1 MFKVFKYLK
10 PVDWLLVTCCAGFV
24 VLQVFAELKMPEYV
38 SAITLCMKT
47 GAPTSEVWINGA
59 FMLLCALGA
68 AGSLLI
74 VGFFAAFVGARIA
87 KRLREELYDKV
98 TDFSLADVNRFS
110 VATLITRS
118 TNDVTQVQMLFAMG
132 LQFMFRAPIMAVWA
146 IIKLVQYN
154 WQYSALA
161 AVGVGVIVVLSGIV
175 VGYAMPKFKKIQR
188 MTDDI
193 NRIMREL
200 LTGVRVVRAYNA
212 ERFSEDKFDDANE
225 RLTKSNLSVN
235 RALITLNPIINLVMD
250 GVSIG
255 VFWIGAYIIQAQ
267 TGAARLD
274 AFGNMMSLTMYAI
287 QVISAFLML
296 VMTFIMTPRAVIAAR
311 RITEV
316 LDVKPSVTDPIA
328 PAAIPE
334 TKGEIEFND
343 VSFRYPDAAE
353 PVLEHIS
360 FKAERGQTVAF
371 IGATGSG
378 KTSLIN
384 LVPRFYDVT
393 AGSVSVG
400 GINVKEYDMEQLR
413 NQVSVV
419 LQKNVLF
426 SGTILENLRWGD
438 KNATR
443 EECVRACRMACA
455 DEFIE
460 QFPAQYDTY
469 IEQGGSN
476 VSGGQKQRLCIARAL
491 LKKPKILILDDS
503 TSAVDTAT
511 DRKIREAFATEIP
524 DTTKLIIAQR
534 ISSVQNADRIIV
546 MEKGRVAD
554 FGTHEELLQTS
565 EIYRD
570 VYESQTG
577 GGGDFDQEGGG
588 E

>member
-154 WQYSALA
+154 WQYSALT

-175 VGYAMPKFKKIQR
+175 VGYAMLKFKKIQR

-393 AGSVSVG
+393 AGSVTVDG
-400 GINVKEYDMEQLR
+400 VD
-413 NQVSVV
+413 
-419 LQKNVLF
+419 
-426 SGTILENLRWGD
+426 
-438 KNATR
+438 
-443 EECVRACRMACA
+443 VRAYAQKDLRQKIGYVPQRATLFYGA
-455 DEFIE
+455 LAENINYGDLSDKRDETDIRAALDI
-460 QFPAQYDTY
+460 AQATDFVSEMEGD
-469 IEQGGSN
+469 INAHIAQGGTN
-476 VSGGQKQRLCIARAL
+476 VSGGQRQRLSIARAVCRRPEIFIFDDCFSAL
-491 LKKPKILILDDS
+491 DLK
-503 TSAVDTAT
+503 T
-511 DRKIREAFATEIP
+511 DRALRDALAETTADA
-524 DTTKLIIAQR
+524 TKLIVAQR
-534 ISSVQNADRIIV
+534 VGTVMNADKIIV
-546 MEKGRVAD
+546 LENGKQAGA
-554 FGTHEELLQTS
+554 GTHKELLETCSVYQEIANSQLSEEELN
-565 EIYRD
+565 D
-570 VYESQTG
+570 A
-577 GGGDFDQEGGG
+577 
-588 E
+588 

>member
-154 WQYSALA
+154 WQYSALT

-353 PVLEHIS
+353 PVIEHIS

-393 AGSVSVG
+393 AGSVTVDG
-400 GINVKEYDMEQLR
+400 VD
-413 NQVSVV
+413 
-419 LQKNVLF
+419 
-426 SGTILENLRWGD
+426 
-438 KNATR
+438 
-443 EECVRACRMACA
+443 VRAYAQKDLRQKIGYVPQRATLFYGA
-455 DEFIE
+455 LAENINYGDLSDKRDETDIRAALDI
-460 QFPAQYDTY
+460 AQATDFVSEMEGD
-469 IEQGGSN
+469 INAHIAQGGTN
-476 VSGGQKQRLCIARAL
+476 VSGGQRQRLSIARAVCRRPEIFIFDDCFSAL
-491 LKKPKILILDDS
+491 DLK
-503 TSAVDTAT
+503 T
-511 DRKIREAFATEIP
+511 DRALRDALAETTADA
-524 DTTKLIIAQR
+524 TKLIVAQR
-534 ISSVQNADRIIV
+534 VGTVMNADKIIV
-546 MEKGRVAD
+546 LENGKQAGA
-554 FGTHEELLQTS
+554 GTHKELLETCSVYQEIANSQLSEEELN
-565 EIYRD
+565 D
-570 VYESQTG
+570 A
-577 GGGDFDQEGGG
+577 
-588 E
+588 

>member
-154 WQYSALA
+154 WQYSALT

-393 AGSVSVG
+393 AGSVTVDG
-400 GINVKEYDMEQLR
+400 VD
-413 NQVSVV
+413 
-419 LQKNVLF
+419 
-426 SGTILENLRWGD
+426 
-438 KNATR
+438 
-443 EECVRACRMACA
+443 VRAYAQKYLRQKIGYVPQRATLFYGA
-455 DEFIE
+455 LAENINYGDLSDKRDETDIRAALDI
-460 QFPAQYDTY
+460 AQATDFVSEMEGD
-469 IEQGGSN
+469 INAHIAQGGTN
-476 VSGGQKQRLCIARAL
+476 VSGGQRQRLSIARAVCRRPEIFIFDDCFSAL
-491 LKKPKILILDDS
+491 DLK
-503 TSAVDTAT
+503 T
-511 DRKIREAFATEIP
+511 DRALRDALAETTADA
-524 DTTKLIIAQR
+524 TKLIVAQR
-534 ISSVQNADRIIV
+534 VGTVMNADKIIV
-546 MEKGRVAD
+546 LENGKQAGA
-554 FGTHEELLQTS
+554 GTHKELLETCSVYQEIANSQLSEEELN
-565 EIYRD
+565 D
-570 VYESQTG
+570 A
-577 GGGDFDQEGGG
+577 
-588 E
+588 

>member
-74 VGFFAAFVGARIA
+74 VGFFASFVGARIA

-154 WQYSALA
+154 WQYSALT

-212 ERFSEDKFDDANE
+212 ERFSEGKFDDANA

-393 AGSVSVG
+393 AGSVTVDG
-400 GINVKEYDMEQLR
+400 VD
-413 NQVSVV
+413 
-419 LQKNVLF
+419 
-426 SGTILENLRWGD
+426 
-438 KNATR
+438 
-443 EECVRACRMACA
+443 VRAYAQKDLRQKIGYVPQRATLFYGA
-455 DEFIE
+455 LAENVNYGDLSDKRDETDIRAALDI
-460 QFPAQYDTY
+460 AQATDFVSEMEGD
-469 IEQGGSN
+469 INAHIAQGGTN
-476 VSGGQKQRLCIARAL
+476 VSGGQRQRLSIARAVCRRPEIFIFDDCFSAL
-491 LKKPKILILDDS
+491 DLK
-503 TSAVDTAT
+503 T
-511 DRKIREAFATEIP
+511 DRALRDALAETTADA
-524 DTTKLIIAQR
+524 TKLIVAQR
-534 ISSVQNADRIIV
+534 VGTVMKIGRASCRDRV
-546 MEKGRVAD
+546 SAV
-554 FGTHEELLQTS
+554 
-565 EIYRD
+565 
-570 VYESQTG
+570 V
-577 GGGDFDQEGGG
+577 
-588 E
+588 

>member
-74 VGFFAAFVGARIA
+74 VGVFASFVGARIA

-154 WQYSALA
+154 WQYSALT

-212 ERFSEDKFDDANE
+212 ERFSEDKFDDANA

-393 AGSVSVG
+393 AGSVTVDG
-400 GINVKEYDMEQLR
+400 VD
-413 NQVSVV
+413 
-419 LQKNVLF
+419 
-426 SGTILENLRWGD
+426 
-438 KNATR
+438 
-443 EECVRACRMACA
+443 VRAYAQKDLRQKIGYVPQRATLFYGA
-455 DEFIE
+455 LAENVNYGDLSDKRDETDIRAALDI
-460 QFPAQYDTY
+460 AQATDFVSEMEGD
-469 IEQGGSN
+469 INAHIAQGGTN
-476 VSGGQKQRLCIARAL
+476 VSGGQRQRLSIARAVCRRPEIFIFDDCFSAL
-491 LKKPKILILDDS
+491 DLK
-503 TSAVDTAT
+503 T
-511 DRKIREAFATEIP
+511 DRALRDALAETTADA
-524 DTTKLIIAQR
+524 TKLIVAQR
-534 ISSVQNADRIIV
+534 VGTVMNADKIIV
-546 MEKGRVAD
+546 LENGKQVGA
-554 FGTHEELLQTS
+554 GTHKELLETCSVYQEIANSQLSEEELN
-565 EIYRD
+565 D
-570 VYESQTG
+570 A
-577 GGGDFDQEGGG
+577 
-588 E
+588 

>member
-1 MFKVFKYLK
+1 MFKVFKYLN

-154 WQYSALA
+154 WQYSALT

-393 AGSVSVG
+393 AGSVTVDG
-400 GINVKEYDMEQLR
+400 VD
-413 NQVSVV
+413 
-419 LQKNVLF
+419 
-426 SGTILENLRWGD
+426 
-438 KNATR
+438 
-443 EECVRACRMACA
+443 VRAYAQKDLRQKIGYVPQRATLFYGA
-455 DEFIE
+455 LAENINYGDLSDKRDETDIRAALDI
-460 QFPAQYDTY
+460 AQATDFVSEMEGD
-469 IEQGGSN
+469 INAHIAQGGTN
-476 VSGGQKQRLCIARAL
+476 VSGGQRQRLSIARAVCRRPEIFIFDDCFSAL
-491 LKKPKILILDDS
+491 DLK
-503 TSAVDTAT
+503 T
-511 DRKIREAFATEIP
+511 DRALRDALAETTADA
-524 DTTKLIIAQR
+524 TKLIVAQR
-534 ISSVQNADRIIV
+534 VGTVMNADKIIV
-546 MEKGRVAD
+546 LENGKQAGA
-554 FGTHEELLQTS
+554 GTHKELLETCSVYQEIANSQLSEEELN
-565 EIYRD
+565 D
-570 VYESQTG
+570 A
-577 GGGDFDQEGGG
+577 
-588 E
+588 

>member
-74 VGFFAAFVGARIA
+74 VGFFASFVGARIA

-154 WQYSALA
+154 WQYSALT

-225 RLTKSNLSVN
+225 RLTKTNLSVN

-393 AGSVSVG
+393 AGSVTVDG
-400 GINVKEYDMEQLR
+400 VD
-413 NQVSVV
+413 
-419 LQKNVLF
+419 
-426 SGTILENLRWGD
+426 
-438 KNATR
+438 
-443 EECVRACRMACA
+443 VRAYAQKDLRQKIGYVPQRATLFYGA
-455 DEFIE
+455 LAENINYGDLSDKRDETDIRAALDI
-460 QFPAQYDTY
+460 AQATDFVSEMEGD
-469 IEQGGSN
+469 INAHIAQGGTN
-476 VSGGQKQRLCIARAL
+476 VSGGQRQRLSIARAVCRRPEIFIFDDCFSAL
-491 LKKPKILILDDS
+491 DLK
-503 TSAVDTAT
+503 T
-511 DRKIREAFATEIP
+511 DRALRDALAETTADA
-524 DTTKLIIAQR
+524 TKLIVAQR
-534 ISSVQNADRIIV
+534 VGTVMNADKIIV
-546 MEKGRVAD
+546 LENGKQAGA
-554 FGTHEELLQTS
+554 GTHKELLETCSVYQEIANSQLSEEELN
-565 EIYRD
+565 D
-570 VYESQTG
+570 A
-577 GGGDFDQEGGG
+577 
-588 E
+588 

>member
-74 VGFFAAFVGARIA
+74 VGFFASFVGARIA

-154 WQYSALA
+154 WQYSALT

-175 VGYAMPKFKKIQR
+175 VGYALPKFKKIQR

-212 ERFSEDKFDDANE
+212 ESFSEDKFDDANA

-393 AGSVSVG
+393 AGSVTVDG
-400 GINVKEYDMEQLR
+400 VD
-413 NQVSVV
+413 
-419 LQKNVLF
+419 
-426 SGTILENLRWGD
+426 
-438 KNATR
+438 
-443 EECVRACRMACA
+443 VRAYAQKDLRQKIGYVPQRATLFYGA
-455 DEFIE
+455 LAENINYGDLSDKRDETDIRAALDI
-460 QFPAQYDTY
+460 AQATDFVSEMEGD
-469 IEQGGSN
+469 INAHIAQGGTN
-476 VSGGQKQRLCIARAL
+476 VSGGQRQRLSIARAVCRRPEIFIFDDCFSAL
-491 LKKPKILILDDS
+491 DLK
-503 TSAVDTAT
+503 T
-511 DRKIREAFATEIP
+511 DRALRDALAETTADA
-524 DTTKLIIAQR
+524 TKLIVAQR
-534 ISSVQNADRIIV
+534 VGTVMNADKIIV
-546 MEKGRVAD
+546 LENGKQAGA
-554 FGTHEELLQTS
+554 GTHKELLETCSVYQEIANSQLSEEELN
-565 EIYRD
+565 D
-570 VYESQTG
+570 A
-577 GGGDFDQEGGG
+577 
-588 E
+588 

>member
-74 VGFFAAFVGARIA
+74 VGFFASFVGARIA

-132 LQFMFRAPIMAVWA
+132 LQFMFRAPIMAIWA

-154 WQYSALA
+154 WQYSALT

-212 ERFSEDKFDDANE
+212 ERFSEDKFDDANA

-393 AGSVSVG
+393 AGSVTVDG
-400 GINVKEYDMEQLR
+400 VD
-413 NQVSVV
+413 
-419 LQKNVLF
+419 
-426 SGTILENLRWGD
+426 
-438 KNATR
+438 
-443 EECVRACRMACA
+443 VRAYAQKDLRQKIGYVPQRATLFYGA
-455 DEFIE
+455 LAENVNYGDLSDKRDETDIRAALDI
-460 QFPAQYDTY
+460 AQATDFVSEMEGD
-469 IEQGGSN
+469 INAHIAQGGTN
-476 VSGGQKQRLCIARAL
+476 VSGGQRQRLSIARAVCRRPEIFIFDDCFSAL
-491 LKKPKILILDDS
+491 DLK
-503 TSAVDTAT
+503 T
-511 DRKIREAFATEIP
+511 DRALRDALAETTADA
-524 DTTKLIIAQR
+524 TKLIVAQR
-534 ISSVQNADRIIV
+534 VGTVMNADKIIV
-546 MEKGRVAD
+546 LENGKQAGA
-554 FGTHEELLQTS
+554 GTHKELLETCSVYQEIANSQLSEEELN
-565 EIYRD
+565 D
-570 VYESQTG
+570 A
-577 GGGDFDQEGGG
+577 
-588 E
+588 

>member
-68 AGSLLI
+68 AGSLLL

-154 WQYSALA
+154 WQYSALT

-225 RLTKSNLSVN
+225 RLTKTNLSVN

-316 LDVKPSVTDPIA
+316 LDVKPSVTDPSA

-393 AGSVSVG
+393 AGSVTVDG
-400 GINVKEYDMEQLR
+400 VD
-413 NQVSVV
+413 
-419 LQKNVLF
+419 
-426 SGTILENLRWGD
+426 
-438 KNATR
+438 
-443 EECVRACRMACA
+443 VRAYAQKDLRQKIGYVPQRATLFYGA
-455 DEFIE
+455 LAENVNYGDLSDKRDETDIRAALDI
-460 QFPAQYDTY
+460 AQATDFVSEMEGD
-469 IEQGGSN
+469 INAHIAQGGTN
-476 VSGGQKQRLCIARAL
+476 VSGGQRQRLSIARAVCRRPEIFIFDDCFSAL
-491 LKKPKILILDDS
+491 DLK
-503 TSAVDTAT
+503 T
-511 DRKIREAFATEIP
+511 DRALRDALAETTADA
-524 DTTKLIIAQR
+524 TKLIVAQR
-534 ISSVQNADRIIV
+534 VGTVMNADKIIV
-546 MEKGRVAD
+546 LENGKQVGA
-554 FGTHEELLQTS
+554 GTHKELLETCSVYQEIANSQLSEEELN
-565 EIYRD
+565 D
-570 VYESQTG
+570 A
-577 GGGDFDQEGGG
+577 
-588 E
+588 

>member
-24 VLQVFAELKMPEYV
+24 VLEVFAELKMPEYV

-154 WQYSALA
+154 WQYSALT

-393 AGSVSVG
+393 AGSVTVDG
-400 GINVKEYDMEQLR
+400 VD
-413 NQVSVV
+413 
-419 LQKNVLF
+419 
-426 SGTILENLRWGD
+426 
-438 KNATR
+438 
-443 EECVRACRMACA
+443 VRAYAQKDLRQKIGYVPQRATLFYGA
-455 DEFIE
+455 LAENINYGDLSDKRDETDIRAALDI
-460 QFPAQYDTY
+460 AQATDFVSEMEGD
-469 IEQGGSN
+469 INAHIAQGGTN
-476 VSGGQKQRLCIARAL
+476 VSGGQRQRLSIARAVCRRPEIFIFDDCFSAL
-491 LKKPKILILDDS
+491 DLK
-503 TSAVDTAT
+503 T
-511 DRKIREAFATEIP
+511 DRALRDALAETTADA
-524 DTTKLIIAQR
+524 TKLIVAQR
-534 ISSVQNADRIIV
+534 VGTVMNADKIIV
-546 MEKGRVAD
+546 LENGKQAGA
-554 FGTHEELLQTS
+554 GTHKELLETCSVYQEIANSQLSEEELN
-565 EIYRD
+565 D
-570 VYESQTG
+570 A
-577 GGGDFDQEGGG
+577 
-588 E
+588 

>member
-74 VGFFAAFVGARIA
+74 VGFFASFVGARIA

-154 WQYSALA
+154 WQYSALT

-212 ERFSEDKFDDANE
+212 ERFSEDKFDDANA

-393 AGSVSVG
+393 AGSVTVDG
-400 GINVKEYDMEQLR
+400 VD
-413 NQVSVV
+413 
-419 LQKNVLF
+419 
-426 SGTILENLRWGD
+426 
-438 KNATR
+438 
-443 EECVRACRMACA
+443 VRAYAQKDLRQKIGYVPQRATLFYGA
-455 DEFIE
+455 LAENVNYGDLSDKRDETDIRAALDI
-460 QFPAQYDTY
+460 AQATDFVSEMEGD
-469 IEQGGSN
+469 INAHIAQGGTN
-476 VSGGQKQRLCIARAL
+476 VSGGQRQRLSIARAVCRRPEIFIFDDCFSAL
-491 LKKPKILILDDS
+491 DLK
-503 TSAVDTAT
+503 T
-511 DRKIREAFATEIP
+511 DRALRDALAETTADA
-524 DTTKLIIAQR
+524 TKLIVAQR
-534 ISSVQNADRIIV
+534 VGTVMNADKIIV
-546 MEKGRVAD
+546 LENGKQVGA
-554 FGTHEELLQTS
+554 GTHKELLETCSVYQEIANSQLS
-565 EIYRD
+565 ELND
-570 VYESQTG
+570 A
-577 GGGDFDQEGGG
+577 
-588 E
+588 

>member
-74 VGFFAAFVGARIA
+74 VGFFASFVGARIA

-154 WQYSALA
+154 WQYSALT

-225 RLTKSNLSVN
+225 RLTKTNLSVN

-267 TGAARLD
+267 MGAARLD

-393 AGSVSVG
+393 AGSVTVDG
-400 GINVKEYDMEQLR
+400 VD
-413 NQVSVV
+413 
-419 LQKNVLF
+419 
-426 SGTILENLRWGD
+426 
-438 KNATR
+438 
-443 EECVRACRMACA
+443 VRAYAQKDLRQKIGYVPQRATLFYGA
-455 DEFIE
+455 LAENVNYGDLSDKRDETDIRAALDI
-460 QFPAQYDTY
+460 AQATDFVSEMEGD
-469 IEQGGSN
+469 INAHIAQGGTN
-476 VSGGQKQRLCIARAL
+476 VSGGQRQRLSIARAVCRRPEIFIFDDCFSAL
-491 LKKPKILILDDS
+491 DLK
-503 TSAVDTAT
+503 T
-511 DRKIREAFATEIP
+511 DRALRDALAETTADA
-524 DTTKLIIAQR
+524 TKLIVAQR
-534 ISSVQNADRIIV
+534 VGTVMNADKIIV
-546 MEKGRVAD
+546 LENGKQVGA
-554 FGTHEELLQTS
+554 GTHKELLETCSVYQEIANSQLSEEELN
-565 EIYRD
+565 D
-570 VYESQTG
+570 A
-577 GGGDFDQEGGG
+577 
-588 E
+588 

>member
-154 WQYSALA
+154 WQYSALT
-161 AVGVGVIVVLSGIV
+161 AVGVGVIVVLSGIG

-393 AGSVSVG
+393 AGSVTVDG
-400 GINVKEYDMEQLR
+400 VD
-413 NQVSVV
+413 
-419 LQKNVLF
+419 
-426 SGTILENLRWGD
+426 
-438 KNATR
+438 
-443 EECVRACRMACA
+443 VRAYAQKDLRQKIGYVPQRATLFYGA
-455 DEFIE
+455 LAENINYGDLSDKRDETDIRAALDI
-460 QFPAQYDTY
+460 AQATDFVSEMEGD
-469 IEQGGSN
+469 INAHIAQGGTN
-476 VSGGQKQRLCIARAL
+476 VSGGQRQRLSIARAVCRRPEIFIFDDCFSAL
-491 LKKPKILILDDS
+491 DLK
-503 TSAVDTAT
+503 T
-511 DRKIREAFATEIP
+511 DRALRDALAETTADA
-524 DTTKLIIAQR
+524 TKLIVAQR
-534 ISSVQNADRIIV
+534 VGTVMNADKIIV
-546 MEKGRVAD
+546 LENGKQAGA
-554 FGTHEELLQTS
+554 GTHKELLETCSVYQEIANSQLSEEELN
-565 EIYRD
+565 D
-570 VYESQTG
+570 A
-577 GGGDFDQEGGG
+577 
-588 E
+588 

>member
-74 VGFFAAFVGARIA
+74 VGFFASFVGARIA

-132 LQFMFRAPIMAVWA
+132 LQFMFRAPIMAIWA

-154 WQYSALA
+154 WQYSALT

-393 AGSVSVG
+393 AGSVTVDG
-400 GINVKEYDMEQLR
+400 VD
-413 NQVSVV
+413 
-419 LQKNVLF
+419 
-426 SGTILENLRWGD
+426 
-438 KNATR
+438 
-443 EECVRACRMACA
+443 VRAYAQKDLRQKIGYVPQRATLFYGA
-455 DEFIE
+455 LAENINYGDLSDKRDETDIRAALDI
-460 QFPAQYDTY
+460 AQATDFVSEMEGD
-469 IEQGGSN
+469 INAHIAQGGTN
-476 VSGGQKQRLCIARAL
+476 VSGGQRQRLSIARAVCRRPEIFIFDDCFSAL
-491 LKKPKILILDDS
+491 DLK
-503 TSAVDTAT
+503 T
-511 DRKIREAFATEIP
+511 DRALRDALAETTADA
-524 DTTKLIIAQR
+524 TKLIVAQR
-534 ISSVQNADRIIV
+534 VGTVMNADKIIV
-546 MEKGRVAD
+546 LENGKQVGA
-554 FGTHEELLQTS
+554 GTHKELLETCSVYQEIANSQLSEEELN
-565 EIYRD
+565 D
-570 VYESQTG
+570 A
-577 GGGDFDQEGGG
+577 
-588 E
+588 

>member
-154 WQYSALA
+154 WQYSALT

-360 FKAERGQTVAF
+360 FKAERGQTGAF

-384 LVPRFYDVT
+384 RVPRFYDVT
-393 AGSVSVG
+393 AGSVTVDG
-400 GINVKEYDMEQLR
+400 VD
-413 NQVSVV
+413 
-419 LQKNVLF
+419 
-426 SGTILENLRWGD
+426 
-438 KNATR
+438 
-443 EECVRACRMACA
+443 VRAYAQKDLRQKIGYVPQRATLFYGA
-455 DEFIE
+455 LAENINYGDLSDKRDETDIRAALDI
-460 QFPAQYDTY
+460 AQATDFVSEMEGD
-469 IEQGGSN
+469 INAHIAQGGTN
-476 VSGGQKQRLCIARAL
+476 VSGGQRQRLSIARAVCRRPEIFIFDDCFSAL
-491 LKKPKILILDDS
+491 DLK
-503 TSAVDTAT
+503 T
-511 DRKIREAFATEIP
+511 DRALRDALAETTADA
-524 DTTKLIIAQR
+524 TKLIVAQR
-534 ISSVQNADRIIV
+534 VGTVMNADKIIV
-546 MEKGRVAD
+546 LENGKQAGA
-554 FGTHEELLQTS
+554 GTHKELLETCSVYQEIANSQLSEEELN
-565 EIYRD
+565 D
-570 VYESQTG
+570 A
-577 GGGDFDQEGGG
+577 
-588 E
+588 

>member
-154 WQYSALA
+154 WQYSALT

-393 AGSVSVG
+393 AGSVTVDG
-400 GINVKEYDMEQLR
+400 VD
-413 NQVSVV
+413 
-419 LQKNVLF
+419 
-426 SGTILENLRWGD
+426 
-438 KNATR
+438 
-443 EECVRACRMACA
+443 VRAYAQKDLRQKIGYVPQRATLFYGA
-455 DEFIE
+455 LAENINYGDLSDKRDETDIRAALDI
-460 QFPAQYDTY
+460 AQATDFVSEMEGD
-469 IEQGGSN
+469 INAHIAQGGTN

-503 TSAVDTAT
+503 TSAVDTRT
-511 DRKIREAFATEIP
+511 DALIRKAFREYIP
-524 DTTKLIIAQR
+524 QTTKIIIAQR
-534 ISSVQNADRIIV
+534 TSSVEDADRIIV
-546 MEKGRVAD
+546 MDGGKIDAV
-554 FGTHEELLQTS
+554 GTHKELLGKNA
-565 EIYRD
+565 IYTEVFNTQNKKGCD
-570 VYESQTG
+570 DEK
-577 GGGDFDQEGGG
+577 
-588 E
+588 

>member
-74 VGFFAAFVGARIA
+74 VGFFASFVGARIA

-154 WQYSALA
+154 WQYSALT

-212 ERFSEDKFDDANE
+212 ERFSEDKFDDANA

-393 AGSVSVG
+393 AGSVTVDG
-400 GINVKEYDMEQLR
+400 VD
-413 NQVSVV
+413 
-419 LQKNVLF
+419 
-426 SGTILENLRWGD
+426 
-438 KNATR
+438 
-443 EECVRACRMACA
+443 VRAYAQKDLRQKIGYVPQRATLFYGA
-455 DEFIE
+455 LAENVNYGDLSDKRDETDIRAALDI
-460 QFPAQYDTY
+460 AQATDFVSEMEGD
-469 IEQGGSN
+469 INAHIAQGGTN
-476 VSGGQKQRLCIARAL
+476 VSGGQRQRLSIARAVCRRPEIFIFDDCFSAL
-491 LKKPKILILDDS
+491 DLK
-503 TSAVDTAT
+503 T
-511 DRKIREAFATEIP
+511 DRALRDALAETTADA
-524 DTTKLIIAQR
+524 TKLIVAQR
-534 ISSVQNADRIIV
+534 VGTVMNADKIIV
-546 MEKGRVAD
+546 LENGKQVGA
-554 FGTHEELLQTS
+554 GTHKELLETCSVYQEIANSQLSEEELN
-565 EIYRD
+565 D
-570 VYESQTG
+570 A
-577 GGGDFDQEGGG
+577 
-588 E
+588 

>member
-1 MFKVFKYLK
+1 MGIVGGRNTG
-10 PVDWLLVTCCAGFV
+10 VWLLVTCCAGFV

-154 WQYSALA
+154 WQYSALT

-393 AGSVSVG
+393 AGSVTVDG
-400 GINVKEYDMEQLR
+400 VD
-413 NQVSVV
+413 
-419 LQKNVLF
+419 
-426 SGTILENLRWGD
+426 
-438 KNATR
+438 
-443 EECVRACRMACA
+443 VRAYAQKDLRQKIGYVPQRATLFYGA
-455 DEFIE
+455 LAENINYGDLSDKRDETDIRAALDI
-460 QFPAQYDTY
+460 AQATDFVSEMEGD
-469 IEQGGSN
+469 INAHIAQGGTN
-476 VSGGQKQRLCIARAL
+476 VSGGQRQRLSIARAVCRRPEIFIFDDCFSAL
-491 LKKPKILILDDS
+491 DLK
-503 TSAVDTAT
+503 T
-511 DRKIREAFATEIP
+511 DRALRDALAETTADA
-524 DTTKLIIAQR
+524 TKLIVAQR
-534 ISSVQNADRIIV
+534 VGTVMNADKIIV
-546 MEKGRVAD
+546 LENGKQAGA
-554 FGTHEELLQTS
+554 GTHKELLETCSVYQEIANSQLSEEELN
-565 EIYRD
+565 D
-570 VYESQTG
+570 A
-577 GGGDFDQEGGG
+577 
-588 E
+588 

>member
-154 WQYSALA
+154 WQYSALT

-175 VGYAMPKFKKIQR
+175 VGYAMAKFKKIQR

-393 AGSVSVG
+393 AGSVTVDG
-400 GINVKEYDMEQLR
+400 VD
-413 NQVSVV
+413 
-419 LQKNVLF
+419 
-426 SGTILENLRWGD
+426 
-438 KNATR
+438 
-443 EECVRACRMACA
+443 VRAYAQKDLRQKIGYVPQRATLFYGA
-455 DEFIE
+455 LAENINYGDLSDKRDETDIRAALDI
-460 QFPAQYDTY
+460 AQATDFVSEMEGD
-469 IEQGGSN
+469 INAHIAQGGTN
-476 VSGGQKQRLCIARAL
+476 VSGGQRQRLSIARAVCRRPEIFIFDDCFSAL
-491 LKKPKILILDDS
+491 DLK
-503 TSAVDTAT
+503 T
-511 DRKIREAFATEIP
+511 DRALRDALAETTADA
-524 DTTKLIIAQR
+524 TKLIVAQR
-534 ISSVQNADRIIV
+534 VGTVMNADKIIV
-546 MEKGRVAD
+546 LENGKQAGA
-554 FGTHEELLQTS
+554 GTHKELLETCSVYQEIANSQLSEEELN
-565 EIYRD
+565 D
-570 VYESQTG
+570 A
-577 GGGDFDQEGGG
+577 
-588 E
+588 

>member
-74 VGFFAAFVGARIA
+74 VGFFASFVGARIA

-154 WQYSALA
+154 WHYSALT

-212 ERFSEDKFDDANE
+212 ERFSEDKFDDANA

-393 AGSVSVG
+393 AGSVTVDG
-400 GINVKEYDMEQLR
+400 VD
-413 NQVSVV
+413 
-419 LQKNVLF
+419 
-426 SGTILENLRWGD
+426 
-438 KNATR
+438 
-443 EECVRACRMACA
+443 VRAYAQKDLRQKIGYVPQRATLFYGA
-455 DEFIE
+455 LAENVNYGDLSDKRDETDIRAALDI
-460 QFPAQYDTY
+460 AQATDFVSEMEGD
-469 IEQGGSN
+469 INAHIAQGGTN
-476 VSGGQKQRLCIARAL
+476 VSGGQRQRLSIARAVCRRPEIFIFDDCFSAL
-491 LKKPKILILDDS
+491 DLK
-503 TSAVDTAT
+503 T
-511 DRKIREAFATEIP
+511 DRALRDALAETTADA
-524 DTTKLIIAQR
+524 TKLIVAQR
-534 ISSVQNADRIIV
+534 VGTVMNADKIIV
-546 MEKGRVAD
+546 LENGKQVGA
-554 FGTHEELLQTS
+554 GTHKELLETCSVYQEIANSQLSEEELN
-565 EIYRD
+565 D
-570 VYESQTG
+570 A
-577 GGGDFDQEGGG
+577 
-588 E
+588 

>member
-1 MFKVFKYLK
+1 VFKVFKYLK

-74 VGFFAAFVGARIA
+74 VGFFASFVGARIA

-154 WQYSALA
+154 WQYSALT

-212 ERFSEDKFDDANE
+212 ERFSEDKFDDANA

-393 AGSVSVG
+393 AGSVTVDG
-400 GINVKEYDMEQLR
+400 VD
-413 NQVSVV
+413 
-419 LQKNVLF
+419 
-426 SGTILENLRWGD
+426 
-438 KNATR
+438 
-443 EECVRACRMACA
+443 VRAYAQKDLRQKIGYVPQRATLFYGA
-455 DEFIE
+455 LAENVNYGDLSDKRDETDIRAALDI
-460 QFPAQYDTY
+460 AQATDFVSEMEGD
-469 IEQGGSN
+469 INAHIAQGGTN
-476 VSGGQKQRLCIARAL
+476 VSGGQRQRLSIARAVCRRPEIFIFDDCFSAL
-491 LKKPKILILDDS
+491 DLK
-503 TSAVDTAT
+503 T
-511 DRKIREAFATEIP
+511 DRALRDALAETTADA
-524 DTTKLIIAQR
+524 TKLIVAQR
-534 ISSVQNADRIIV
+534 VGTVMNADKIIV
-546 MEKGRVAD
+546 LENGKQVGA
-554 FGTHEELLQTS
+554 GTHKELLETCSVYQEIANSQLSEEELN
-565 EIYRD
+565 D
-570 VYESQTG
+570 A
-577 GGGDFDQEGGG
+577 
-588 E
+588 

>member
-154 WQYSALA
+154 WQYSALT

-175 VGYAMPKFKKIQR
+175 VGYAMSKFKKIQR

-393 AGSVSVG
+393 AGSVTVDG
-400 GINVKEYDMEQLR
+400 VD
-413 NQVSVV
+413 
-419 LQKNVLF
+419 
-426 SGTILENLRWGD
+426 
-438 KNATR
+438 
-443 EECVRACRMACA
+443 VRAYAQKDLRQKIGYVPQRATLFYGA
-455 DEFIE
+455 LAENINYGDLSDKRDETDIRAALDI
-460 QFPAQYDTY
+460 AQATDFVSEMEGD
-469 IEQGGSN
+469 INAHIAQGGTN
-476 VSGGQKQRLCIARAL
+476 VSGGQRQRLSIARAVCRRPEIFIFDDCFSAL
-491 LKKPKILILDDS
+491 DLK
-503 TSAVDTAT
+503 T
-511 DRKIREAFATEIP
+511 DRALRDALAETTADA
-524 DTTKLIIAQR
+524 TKLIVAQR
-534 ISSVQNADRIIV
+534 VGTVMNADKIIV
-546 MEKGRVAD
+546 LENGKQAGA
-554 FGTHEELLQTS
+554 GTHKELLETCSVYQEIANSQLSEEELN
-565 EIYRD
+565 D
-570 VYESQTG
+570 A
-577 GGGDFDQEGGG
+577 
-588 E
+588 

>member
-132 LQFMFRAPIMAVWA
+132 LQFMFRAPIMAIWA

-154 WQYSALA
+154 WQYSALT

-212 ERFSEDKFDDANE
+212 ERFSEDKFDDANA

-393 AGSVSVG
+393 AGSVTVDG
-400 GINVKEYDMEQLR
+400 VD
-413 NQVSVV
+413 
-419 LQKNVLF
+419 
-426 SGTILENLRWGD
+426 
-438 KNATR
+438 
-443 EECVRACRMACA
+443 VRAYAQKDLRQKIGYVPQRATLFYGA
-455 DEFIE
+455 LAENVNYGDLSDKRDETDIRAALDI
-460 QFPAQYDTY
+460 AQATDFVSEMEGD
-469 IEQGGSN
+469 INAHIAQGGTN
-476 VSGGQKQRLCIARAL
+476 VSGGQRQRLSIARAVCRRPEIFIFDDCFSAL
-491 LKKPKILILDDS
+491 DLK
-503 TSAVDTAT
+503 T
-511 DRKIREAFATEIP
+511 DRALRDALAETTADA
-524 DTTKLIIAQR
+524 TKLIVAQR
-534 ISSVQNADRIIV
+534 VGTVMNADKIIV
-546 MEKGRVAD
+546 LENGKQVGA
-554 FGTHEELLQTS
+554 GTHKELLETCSVYQEIANSQLSEEELN
-565 EIYRD
+565 D
-570 VYESQTG
+570 A
-577 GGGDFDQEGGG
+577 
-588 E
+588 

>member
-74 VGFFAAFVGARIA
+74 VGFFASFVGARIA

-154 WQYSALA
+154 WQYSALT

-212 ERFSEDKFDDANE
+212 ERFSEDKFDDANA

-267 TGAARLD
+267 AGAARLD

-393 AGSVSVG
+393 AGSVTVDG
-400 GINVKEYDMEQLR
+400 VD
-413 NQVSVV
+413 
-419 LQKNVLF
+419 
-426 SGTILENLRWGD
+426 
-438 KNATR
+438 
-443 EECVRACRMACA
+443 VRAYAQKDLRQKIGYVPQRATLFYGA
-455 DEFIE
+455 LAENVNYGDLSDKRDETDIRAALDI
-460 QFPAQYDTY
+460 AQATDFVSEMEGD
-469 IEQGGSN
+469 INAHIAQGGTN
-476 VSGGQKQRLCIARAL
+476 VSGGQRQRLSIARAVCRRPEIFIFDDCFSAL
-491 LKKPKILILDDS
+491 DLK
-503 TSAVDTAT
+503 T
-511 DRKIREAFATEIP
+511 DRALRDALAETTADA
-524 DTTKLIIAQR
+524 TKLIVAQR
-534 ISSVQNADRIIV
+534 VGTVMNADKIIV
-546 MEKGRVAD
+546 LENGKQVGA
-554 FGTHEELLQTS
+554 GTHKELLETCSVYQEIANSQLSEEELN
-565 EIYRD
+565 D
-570 VYESQTG
+570 A
-577 GGGDFDQEGGG
+577 
-588 E
+588 

>member
-1 MFKVFKYLK
+1 
-10 PVDWLLVTCCAGFV
+10 
-24 VLQVFAELKMPEYV
+24 
-38 SAITLCMKT
+38 
-47 GAPTSEVWINGA
+47 
-59 FMLLCALGA
+59 
-68 AGSLLI
+68 
-74 VGFFAAFVGARIA
+74 
-87 KRLREELYDKV
+87 
-98 TDFSLADVNRFS
+98 
-110 VATLITRS
+110 
-118 TNDVTQVQMLFAMG
+118 MLFAMG

-154 WQYSALA
+154 WQYSALT

-225 RLTKSNLSVN
+225 RLTKTNLSVN

-393 AGSVSVG
+393 AGSVTVDG
-400 GINVKEYDMEQLR
+400 VD
-413 NQVSVV
+413 
-419 LQKNVLF
+419 
-426 SGTILENLRWGD
+426 
-438 KNATR
+438 
-443 EECVRACRMACA
+443 VRAYAQKDLRQKIGYVPQRATLFYGA
-455 DEFIE
+455 LAENINYGDLSDKRDETDIRAALDI
-460 QFPAQYDTY
+460 AQATDFVSEMEGD
-469 IEQGGSN
+469 INAHIAQGGTN
-476 VSGGQKQRLCIARAL
+476 VSGGQRQRLSIARAVCRRPEIFIFDDCFSAL
-491 LKKPKILILDDS
+491 DLK
-503 TSAVDTAT
+503 T
-511 DRKIREAFATEIP
+511 DRALRDALAETTADA
-524 DTTKLIIAQR
+524 TKLIVAQR
-534 ISSVQNADRIIV
+534 VGTVMNADKIIV
-546 MEKGRVAD
+546 LENGKQAGA
-554 FGTHEELLQTS
+554 GTHKELLETCSVYQEIANSQLSEEELN
-565 EIYRD
+565 D
-570 VYESQTG
+570 A
-577 GGGDFDQEGGG
+577 
-588 E
+588 

>member
-154 WQYSALA
+154 WQYSALT

-225 RLTKSNLSVN
+225 RLTKTNLSVN

-334 TKGEIEFND
+334 SKGEIEFND

-393 AGSVSVG
+393 AGSVTVDG
-400 GINVKEYDMEQLR
+400 VD
-413 NQVSVV
+413 
-419 LQKNVLF
+419 
-426 SGTILENLRWGD
+426 
-438 KNATR
+438 
-443 EECVRACRMACA
+443 VRAYAQKDLRQKIGYVPQRATLFYGA
-455 DEFIE
+455 LAENVNYGDLSDKRDETDIRAALDI
-460 QFPAQYDTY
+460 AQATDFVSEMEGD
-469 IEQGGSN
+469 INAHIAQGGTN
-476 VSGGQKQRLCIARAL
+476 VSGGQRQRLSIARAVCRRPEIFIFDDCFSAL
-491 LKKPKILILDDS
+491 DLK
-503 TSAVDTAT
+503 T
-511 DRKIREAFATEIP
+511 DRALRDALAETTADA
-524 DTTKLIIAQR
+524 TKLIVAQR
-534 ISSVQNADRIIV
+534 VGTVMNADKIIV
-546 MEKGRVAD
+546 LENGKQVGA
-554 FGTHEELLQTS
+554 GTHKELLETCSVYQEIANSQLSEEELN
-565 EIYRD
+565 D
-570 VYESQTG
+570 A
-577 GGGDFDQEGGG
+577 
-588 E
+588 

>member
-154 WQYSALA
+154 WQYSALT

-267 TGAARLD
+267 PGAARLD

-393 AGSVSVG
+393 AGSVTVDG
-400 GINVKEYDMEQLR
+400 VD
-413 NQVSVV
+413 
-419 LQKNVLF
+419 
-426 SGTILENLRWGD
+426 
-438 KNATR
+438 
-443 EECVRACRMACA
+443 VRAYAQKDLRQKIGYVPQRATLFYGA
-455 DEFIE
+455 LAENINYGDLSDKRDETDIRAALDI
-460 QFPAQYDTY
+460 AQATDFVSEMEGD
-469 IEQGGSN
+469 INAHIAQGGTN
-476 VSGGQKQRLCIARAL
+476 VSGGQRQRLSIARAVCRRPEIFIFDDCFSAL
-491 LKKPKILILDDS
+491 DLK
-503 TSAVDTAT
+503 T
-511 DRKIREAFATEIP
+511 DRALRDALAETTADA
-524 DTTKLIIAQR
+524 TKLIVAQR
-534 ISSVQNADRIIV
+534 VGTVMNADKIIV
-546 MEKGRVAD
+546 LENGKQAGA
-554 FGTHEELLQTS
+554 GTHKELLETCSVYQEIANSQLSEEELN
-565 EIYRD
+565 D
-570 VYESQTG
+570 A
-577 GGGDFDQEGGG
+577 
-588 E
+588 

>member
-74 VGFFAAFVGARIA
+74 VGFFASFVGARIA

-132 LQFMFRAPIMAVWA
+132 LQFMFRAPIMAIWA

-154 WQYSALA
+154 WQYSALT

-212 ERFSEDKFDDANE
+212 ERFSEDKFDDANA

-393 AGSVSVG
+393 AGSVTVDG
-400 GINVKEYDMEQLR
+400 VD
-413 NQVSVV
+413 
-419 LQKNVLF
+419 
-426 SGTILENLRWGD
+426 
-438 KNATR
+438 
-443 EECVRACRMACA
+443 VRAYAQKDLRQKIGYVPQRATLFYGA
-455 DEFIE
+455 LAENVNYGDLSDKRDETDIRAALDI
-460 QFPAQYDTY
+460 AQATDFVSEMEGD
-469 IEQGGSN
+469 INAHIAQGGTN
-476 VSGGQKQRLCIARAL
+476 VSGGQRQRLSIARAVCRRPEIFIFDDCFSAL
-491 LKKPKILILDDS
+491 DLK
-503 TSAVDTAT
+503 T
-511 DRKIREAFATEIP
+511 DRALRDALAETTADA
-524 DTTKLIIAQR
+524 TKLIVAQR
-534 ISSVQNADRIIV
+534 VGTVMNADKIIV
-546 MEKGRVAD
+546 LENGKQVGA
-554 FGTHEELLQTS
+554 GTHKELLETCSVYQEIANSQLSEEELN
-565 EIYRD
+565 D
-570 VYESQTG
+570 A
-577 GGGDFDQEGGG
+577 
-588 E
+588 

>member
-1 MFKVFKYLK
+1 MFKGFKYLK

-154 WQYSALA
+154 WQYSALT

-393 AGSVSVG
+393 AGSVTVDG
-400 GINVKEYDMEQLR
+400 VD
-413 NQVSVV
+413 
-419 LQKNVLF
+419 
-426 SGTILENLRWGD
+426 
-438 KNATR
+438 
-443 EECVRACRMACA
+443 VRAYAQKDLRQKIGYVPQRATLFYGA
-455 DEFIE
+455 LAENINYGDLSDKRDETDIRAALDI
-460 QFPAQYDTY
+460 AQATDFVSEMEGD
-469 IEQGGSN
+469 INAHIAQGGTN
-476 VSGGQKQRLCIARAL
+476 VSGGQRQRLSIARAVCRRPEIFIFDDCFSAL
-491 LKKPKILILDDS
+491 DLK
-503 TSAVDTAT
+503 T
-511 DRKIREAFATEIP
+511 DRALRDALAETTADA
-524 DTTKLIIAQR
+524 TKLIVAQR
-534 ISSVQNADRIIV
+534 VGTVMNADKIIV
-546 MEKGRVAD
+546 LENGKQAGA
-554 FGTHEELLQTS
+554 GTHKELLETCSVYQEIANSQLSEEELN
-565 EIYRD
+565 D
-570 VYESQTG
+570 A
-577 GGGDFDQEGGG
+577 
-588 E
+588 

>member
-154 WQYSALA
+154 WQYSALT

-225 RLTKSNLSVN
+225 RLTKTNLSVN

-393 AGSVSVG
+393 AGSVTVDG
-400 GINVKEYDMEQLR
+400 VD
-413 NQVSVV
+413 
-419 LQKNVLF
+419 
-426 SGTILENLRWGD
+426 
-438 KNATR
+438 
-443 EECVRACRMACA
+443 VRAYAQKDLRQKIGYVPQRATLFYGA
-455 DEFIE
+455 LAENINYGDLSDKRDETDIRAALDI
-460 QFPAQYDTY
+460 AQATDFVSEMEGD
-469 IEQGGSN
+469 INAHIAQGGTN
-476 VSGGQKQRLCIARAL
+476 VSGGQRQRLSIARAVCRRPEIFIFDDCFSAL
-491 LKKPKILILDDS
+491 DLK
-503 TSAVDTAT
+503 T
-511 DRKIREAFATEIP
+511 DRALRDALAETTADA
-524 DTTKLIIAQR
+524 TKLIVAQR
-534 ISSVQNADRIIV
+534 VGTVMNADKIIV
-546 MEKGRVAD
+546 LENGKQAGA
-554 FGTHEELLQTS
+554 GTHKELLETCSVYQEIANSQLSEEELN
-565 EIYRD
+565 D
-570 VYESQTG
+570 A
-577 GGGDFDQEGGG
+577 
-588 E
+588 

>member
-154 WQYSALA
+154 WQYSALT

-296 VMTFIMTPRAVIAAR
+296 VTTFIMTLRAVIAAR

-393 AGSVSVG
+393 AGSVTVDG
-400 GINVKEYDMEQLR
+400 VD
-413 NQVSVV
+413 
-419 LQKNVLF
+419 
-426 SGTILENLRWGD
+426 
-438 KNATR
+438 
-443 EECVRACRMACA
+443 VRAYAQKDLRQKIGYVPQRATLFYGA
-455 DEFIE
+455 LAENINYGDLSDKRDETDIRAALDI
-460 QFPAQYDTY
+460 AQATDFVSEMEGD
-469 IEQGGSN
+469 INAHIAQGGTN
-476 VSGGQKQRLCIARAL
+476 VSGGQRQRLSIARAVCRRPEIFIFDDCFSAL
-491 LKKPKILILDDS
+491 DLK
-503 TSAVDTAT
+503 T
-511 DRKIREAFATEIP
+511 DRALRDALAETTADA
-524 DTTKLIIAQR
+524 TKLIVAQR
-534 ISSVQNADRIIV
+534 VGTVMNADKIIV
-546 MEKGRVAD
+546 LENGKQAGA
-554 FGTHEELLQTS
+554 GTHKELLETCSVYQEIANSQLSEEELN
-565 EIYRD
+565 D
-570 VYESQTG
+570 A
-577 GGGDFDQEGGG
+577 
-588 E
+588 

>member
-154 WQYSALA
+154 WQYSALT

-393 AGSVSVG
+393 AGSVTVDG
-400 GINVKEYDMEQLR
+400 VD
-413 NQVSVV
+413 
-419 LQKNVLF
+419 
-426 SGTILENLRWGD
+426 
-438 KNATR
+438 
-443 EECVRACRMACA
+443 VRAYAQKDLRQKIGYVPQRATLFYGA
-455 DEFIE
+455 LAENINYGDLSDKRDETDIRAALDI
-460 QFPAQYDTY
+460 AQATDFVSEMEGD
-469 IEQGGSN
+469 INAHIAQGGTN
-476 VSGGQKQRLCIARAL
+476 VSGGQRQRLSIARAVCRRPVIFIFDDCFSAL
-491 LKKPKILILDDS
+491 DLK
-503 TSAVDTAT
+503 T
-511 DRKIREAFATEIP
+511 DRALRDALAETTADA
-524 DTTKLIIAQR
+524 TKLIVAQR
-534 ISSVQNADRIIV
+534 VGTVMNADKIIV
-546 MEKGRVAD
+546 LENGKQAGA
-554 FGTHEELLQTS
+554 GTHKELLETCSVYQEIANSQLSEEELN
-565 EIYRD
+565 D
-570 VYESQTG
+570 A
-577 GGGDFDQEGGG
+577 
-588 E
+588 